1 MLADGGL
8 ALNSPL
14 FFGFTA
20 IVLLAFF
27 AVPARLRWLVV
38 VAASYAFYAT
48 WEALPALVGL
58 LALTTA
64 VHLSAVA
71 IARFPRHRRWSC
83 AAGLLA
89 SLGSLVAL
97 KYADVIA
104 AQAHAVG
111 VTLGIASAEAT
122 VTTSGWF
129 LPVGFSFVT
138 FSLASYVIDVYR
150 GAMAPARFLDLA
162 AYTAFYPKLLA
173 GPIERAKDLLP
184 QWHRARPFDP
194 VQATEGF
201 QIVLWG
207 LVKKVV
213 IADRLAV
220 FVNDAFAAPGVAT
233 PPELVVAVYFYAFQ
247 IYCDFSGYSDIA
259 IGTFKLFGFDLAENF
274 RRPYFSRSIGEPWSK
289 RWHVTLGTWFRDYL
303 YIPLG
308 GNRVPKWRV
317 VANVMIVFLVSGL
330 WHAGFV
336 GAAGIGWTFLAW
348 GAINGAYQSISLATA
363 PLWKRLGERAPL
375 LRRLAGA
382 RGIGILQALGVF
394 HLVGFSWIF
403 FRAHS
408 LADAWTVITRIG
420 VSVLELPALFRYF
433 DGSFDFVVA
442 LALIVLLVGVEALH
456 ERRSMVERL
465 RAWPTAL
472 RWGYYYL
479 LGLALVV
486 FGAWGGGDFIY
497 MQF

>member
-1 MLADGGL
+1 
-8 ALNSPL
+8 
-14 FFGFTA
+14 
-20 IVLLAFF
+20 
-27 AVPARLRWLVV
+27 
-38 VAASYAFYAT
+38 
-48 WEALPALVGL
+48 
-58 LALTTA
+58 
-64 VHLSAVA
+64 
-71 IARFPRHRRWSC
+71 
-83 AAGLLA
+83 
-89 SLGSLVAL
+89 
-97 KYADVIA
+97 
-104 AQAHAVG
+104 
-111 VTLGIASAEAT
+111 
-122 VTTSGWF
+122 
-129 LPVGFSFVT
+129 
-138 FSLASYVIDVYR
+138 
-150 GAMAPARFLDLA
+150 
-162 AYTAFYPKLLA
+162 
-173 GPIERAKDLLP
+173 
-184 QWHRARPFDP
+184 
-194 VQATEGF
+194 
-201 QIVLWG
+201 
-207 LVKKVV
+207 
-213 IADRLAV
+213 
-220 FVNDAFAAPGVAT
+220 
-233 PPELVVAVYFYAFQ
+233 
-247 IYCDFSGYSDIA
+247 
-259 IGTFKLFGFDLAENF
+259 
-274 RRPYFSRSIGEPWSK
+274 
-289 RWHVTLGTWFRDYL
+289 VTLGTWFRDYL